1 MDWNNMDP
9 IERLCSMFIN
19 VTFEQALYR
28 FCYIIAFFATFTMLV
43 AGMVYACIWLYELKT
58 SLGIDLIPGFSFFH

>member
-1 MDWNNMDP
+1 MNWNNMDP

-28 FCYIIAFFATFTMLV
+28 FCFIIAFFATFTMFV
-43 AGMVYACIWLYELKT
+43 AGMVYALIWLYELKT
-58 SLGIDLIPGFSFFH
+58 SLGIDIIPNFSFFH

>member
-28 FCYIIAFFATFTMLV
+28 FCYIIAFFVSFTMLV
-43 AGMVYACIWLYELKT
+43 AGMVYACIWIYELKT
-58 SLGIDLIPGFSFFH
+58 SLGIDIIPGFSFFH

>member
-1 MDWNNMDP
+1 MNWNNMDP

-28 FCYIIAFFATFTMLV
+28 FCFIIAFFVTFTMIV
-43 AGMVYACIWLYELKT
+43 AGMIYALIWLYELKT
-58 SLGIDLIPGFSFFH
+58 SLGIDIIPGFSFFH